1 MQLID
6 YGAGLDSLEQGKWVP
21 HMTIMSHQTDSLNS
35 PLRDQTETM
44 LSFNTASV
52 LTLTLYRLCVHT
64 LNKKTLSVR
73 TDTPWRR
80 FLGLNT
86 DVKPVVSIVQATY
99 SGGYCMVLLL

>member
-6 YGAGLDSLEQGKWVP
+6 YDAGLDSSEQGKWVP

-35 PLRDQTETM
+35 HLRDQTETM
-44 LSFNTASV
+44 LSFNTVSG
-52 LTLTLYRLCVHT
+52 LTLYRLCVHT
-64 LNKKTLSVR
+64 LNKKTLCVR
-73 TDTPWRR
+73 IDTPWCR

-86 DVKPVVSIVQATY
+86 DVKPVESIVQAIY